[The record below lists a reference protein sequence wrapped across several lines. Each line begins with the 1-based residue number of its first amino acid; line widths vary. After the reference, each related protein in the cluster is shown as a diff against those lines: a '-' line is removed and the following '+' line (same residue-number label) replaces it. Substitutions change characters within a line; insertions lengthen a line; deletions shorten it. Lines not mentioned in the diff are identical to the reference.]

1 MNNIHSFQIK
11 ASVMQALLFFIFVS
25 ILLLKLIML
34 KEGAV
39 MAKYILDQV
48 AESAAG
54 LFIPDNP
61 EDQIGHGNEH
71 IVGAA

>member
-1 MNNIHSFQIK
+1 
-11 ASVMQALLFFIFVS
+11 
-25 ILLLKLIML
+25 
-34 KEGAV
+34 

-71 IVGAA
+71 IVGAAQRTDIYTDIVNSDLSAYGLT

>member
-1 MNNIHSFQIK
+1 
-11 ASVMQALLFFIFVS
+11 
-25 ILLLKLIML
+25 
-34 KEGAV
+34 

-71 IVGAA
+71 IVGAAQRTDIYTDIVNSDLSAYGLTKEG